1 MAMSEGIIK
10 HKRYFYCPPINLL
23 LYNSFKGEKMK
34 KEKRKDKLLQHQRH
48 NIILDRL
55 ENGETLS
62 ITELSREWGE
72 LTKTLQRDF
81 KKLMEGNYGVIRA
94 SDGKQFTLSQKQHTS
109 KDANTAIKMLDS
121 LSADIGGEFYTKAQ
135 ATLNKLQH
143 HIESPFYTRI
153 DVENISTKL
162 HLIEDLE
169 EAISRQKMITFSYKI
184 LDEPDKIKTYE
195 DVKPYKIIIFDGF
208 WYLLAQHHGHHIK
221 FYLKEIRNIKISDQ
235 TFEKDNSVLDRMNKA
250 LGFWFDPTAE
260 PFEVTLLLD
269 QEIIIY
275 FKRNPINGQR
285 LKTNPDGTA
294 ELMVTATDKR
304 EVFGL
309 LKKWLPQIRVIEPEV
324 LQEEFEGIL
333 EKYLRS

>member
-1 MAMSEGIIK
+1 ME
-10 HKRYFYCPPINLL
+10 
-23 LYNSFKGEKMK
+23 
-34 KEKRKDKLLQHQRH
+34 KLLQHQRH

-55 ENGETLS
+55 QNGETLS

-94 SDGKQFTLSQKQHTS
+94 SDGKRFTLSQKQHTS

-153 DVENISTKL
+153 DVENISSKL
-162 HLIEDLE
+162 DLIEDLE
-169 EAISRQKMITFSYKI
+169 EAISRQKMITFSYKT
-184 LDEPDKIKTYE
+184 LKEPDKIKTYE
-195 DVKPYKIIIFDGF
+195 AVKPYKIIIFDGF
-208 WYLLAQHHGHHIK
+208 WYLLAEYHGHYIK
-221 FYLKEIRNIKISDQ
+221 FYLKEIRNIKISNQ
-235 TFEKDNSVLDRMNKA
+235 TFEKDNTVLERMNKA

-269 QEIIIY
+269 EEVIIY
-275 FKRNPINGQR
+275 FKRNPIIGQR
-285 LKTNPDGTA
+285 IKLNPDSTA
-294 ELMVTATDKR
+294 ELTITATDKR
-304 EVFGL
+304 EIFDL
-309 LKKWLPQIRVIEPEV
+309 LKKWLPQISVAEPYS
-324 LQEEFEGIL
+324 LQKDFEGMLQGYL
-333 EKYLRS
+333 EETKSK

>member
-1 MAMSEGIIK
+1 ME
-10 HKRYFYCPPINLL
+10 
-23 LYNSFKGEKMK
+23 
-34 KEKRKDKLLQHQRH
+34 KLLQHQRH
-48 NIILDRL
+48 NIILERL
-55 ENGETLS
+55 GNGETLS
-62 ITELSREWGE
+62 IAELAREWGI

-81 KKLMEGNYGVIRA
+81 RKLMEGSYGIIRA
-94 SDGKQFTLSQKQHTS
+94 DDGKRFVLAKKQQTS
-109 KDANTAIKMLDS
+109 KDADTAIKMLDS

-169 EAISRQKMITFSYKI
+169 EAISRQKMITFSYKT
-184 LDEPDKIKTYE
+184 LKEPDKIKTYE

-208 WYLLAQHHGHHIK
+208 WYLLAEYHNHYIK
-221 FYLKEIRNIKISDQ
+221 FYLKEIRNIKISGQ
-235 TFEKDNSVLDRMNKA
+235 TFEKDNKLLDRMNKA

-269 QEIIIY
+269 KEVIVY

-285 LKTNPDGTA
+285 LKINTDDTA
-294 ELMVTATDKR
+294 ELTVTATDKR
-304 EVFGL
+304 EIFDL
-309 LKKWLPQIRVIEPEV
+309 LK
-324 LQEEFEGIL
+324 
-333 EKYLRS
+333 